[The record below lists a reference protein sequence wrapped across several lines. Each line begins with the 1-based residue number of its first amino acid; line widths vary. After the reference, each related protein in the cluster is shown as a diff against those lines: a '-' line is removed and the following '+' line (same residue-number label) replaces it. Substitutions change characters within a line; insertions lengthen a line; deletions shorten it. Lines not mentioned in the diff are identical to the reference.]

1 MTEVEELK
9 AKLDEQKKRIEL
21 LEETM
26 QDIGDYS
33 K

>member
-26 QDIGDYS
+26 QAICVL
-33 K
+33 